1 MTAPYLSRLVLL
13 GPQRFNPAVR
23 EALRSIGL
31 SGPLAVVTAGW
42 QERESEDREL
52 EEHVGCPVVDLM
64 LYHRADDVFMRDREL
79 AAALRERQ
87 EELRWLQ
94 ELYRVRLGHALD
106 ALREL
111 MQRAEGGPTIEEQR
125 QEALRAVRLLDR
137 QHARKL
143 RHLHAEFEQRLR
155 PQRRVVVAR
164 HRAQL
169 ARIIDRSVGLCIAGG
184 HVAVLL
190 NRLRLF
196 DLSRLLRG
204 RPVIAWSGGAMVAC
218 ERLIL
223 FHDNP
228 PHGPGNAELFDVGL
242 GLCRGLVPL
251 PHARRRLQL
260 EDRTRVALFARRF
273 APATCALLE
282 DGARL
287 EWDGQGYRASP
298 ATLRLEDNGQIA
310 PMDVTAC
317 RSSGTS

>member
-1 MTAPYLSRLVLL
+1 MTAPTPSRLVLL

-23 EALRSIGL
+23 EAVRSIGPV
-31 SGPLAVVTAGW
+31 GPLAVVTAGW

-64 LYHRADDVFMRDREL
+64 LYHRADDVFLRDREL
-79 AAALRERQ
+79 AGALRERQ
-87 EELRWLQ
+87 EELRLLQ
-94 ELYRVRLGHALD
+94 DLYRLRLGHAID
-106 ALREL
+106 AVSDL
-111 MQRAEGGPTIEEQR
+111 MQRNETGPLIEEQR
-125 QEALRAVRLLDR
+125 SDALRAVRMLDR
-137 QHARKL
+137 QHWRKL
-143 RHLHAEFEQRLR
+143 RQLHAEFERRLR

-169 ARIIDRSVGLCIAGG
+169 ARILDRSVGLCIAGG

-196 DLSRLLRG
+196 DLAHLLRG
-204 RPVIAWSGGAMVAC
+204 RPVIAWSGGAMVVC

-242 GLCRGLVPL
+242 GLCRGLVAL

-260 EDRTRVALFARRF
+260 DDRTRVALFARRF
-273 APATCALLE
+273 APAACALLE
-282 DGARL
+282 GAARL
-287 EWDGQGYRASP
+287 EWDGHGFQASA
-298 ATLRLEDNGQIA
+298 ATEYMDESGRIA
-310 PMDVTAC
+310 PLDVSAC
-317 RSSGTS
+317 RSSEIS